1 MSWSYGYWPRSKTVA
16 ERKDDAA
23 KAIAKAAKKGQTL
36 TPITVAGRKIAL
48 TFWGES
54 WCKNLERYQDFA
66 YRLDRGR
73 SYLRSGAVIDLQI
86 AAGRVEAQV
95 VGSRATPYRVAITI
109 TAVAAPAWTAL
120 QKNCAGSIGSLVDLL
135 AGKLSDAVMTRLCA
149 DGTGLFPA
157 PQAIKFTCS
166 CPDYASMCKHVAAAM
181 YGVGARLDQQPELLF
196 RLRGVDPAQLI
207 AKSVG
212 RAATKAARPRAPVIA
227 DDALGNIF
235 GIEIDEG
242 TKSAPVRARRPKAKA
257 TPSAIAAPPS
267 RAKKA
272 PPTPAPKRRAKP
284 KPAARPA

>member
-23 KAIAKAAKKGQTL
+23 KALAKAAKQGKTL
-36 TPITVAGRKIAL
+36 APIAVSGRKIAL
-48 TFWGES
+48 TFWGDS

-95 VGSRATPYRVAITI
+95 IGSRATPYRVAITI
-109 TAVAAPAWTAL
+109 TAVAAPAWSAI
-120 QKNCAGSIGSLVDLL
+120 QKDCGGSIGSLVDLL

-157 PQAIKFTCS
+157 PQAIKFTCT

-181 YGVGARLDQQPELLF
+181 YGIGARLDARPELLF
-196 RLRGVDPAQLI
+196 TLRQVTADELLAS
-207 AKSVG
+207 ASRVV
-212 RAATKAARPRAPVIA
+212 ARPRAAAKSKRILGG
-227 DDALGNIF
+227 DGLSALF
-235 GIEIDEG
+235 GIELAAAPAKQKQAPS
-242 TKSAPVRARRPKAKA
+242 KSKPKPKPKPKPRARR
-257 TPSAIAAPPS
+257 S
-267 RAKKA
+267 
-272 PPTPAPKRRAKP
+272 
-284 KPAARPA
+284 